1 MPMDNAGSGTGPARR
16 IREIGALTAMIVI
29 GLGGCVTRPG
39 GSDVYPDHLER
50 LPSGARVELTTRDGR
65 QLRLRITE
73 ATPTGLRGVDRHF
86 RSYELAREEIDGLSI
101 VPQNDWAVALAFFA
115 VVFVTGF

>member
-1 MPMDNAGSGTGPARR
+1 MDNAGSGPGPAKRVHDFGLLAV
-16 IREIGALTAMIVI
+16 IIAI

-39 GSDVYPDHLER
+39 GSDVYPDHLDR
-50 LPSGARVELTTRDGR
+50 LPSGARVEVTTRDGR

-73 ATPTGLRGVDRHF
+73 ATATGLRGVDRHF
-86 RSYELAREEIDGLSI
+86 RSYELAPEDIDELS
-101 VPQNDWAVALAFFA
+101 VLPQNDWVVALAFFA

>member
-1 MPMDNAGSGTGPARR
+1 MDNAGSGPGPPGRVR
-16 IREIGALTAMIVI
+16 HIGLLVVMFVV

-50 LPSGARVELTTRDGR
+50 LPSGARVEVTTRDGR

-73 ATPTGLRGVDRHF
+73 ATATGLRGVDRHF
-86 RSYELAREEIDGLSI
+86 RSYELTREDIDELSV
-101 VPQNDWAVALAFFA
+101 VPQNDWVVALAFFA